1 MEHDGEYCEKKNVYI
16 YMCVCVYIHIYIKFG
31 RFAVPQKLTTLLIYV
46 IEKMLISIIEKMKI

>member
-1 MEHDGEYCEKKNVYI
+1 MMENIVRKRMCI
-16 YMCVCVYIHIYIKFG
+16 YMCVCVYIHIYIKLG